1 MKKIFIFKLALLFSI
16 QLTAQ
21 VVITES
27 FGWLEAGYVKWAPDS
42 NAESYNVYYSG
53 EGITNKKID
62 NEQIRSYGSY
72 FRADIKGLKTG
83 SYTFTVKA
91 VIGGVEGTGATTNTI
106 NVLPHDRTGF
116 AFANGRVPGA
126 YKADGTPKAN
136 AVIIYITEKIKNTVS
151 LNVAGASSNP
161 CIGLQ
166 NILDGFKKGSD
177 TRPLIIRLVGQIT
190 DFDYMLSGDIVI
202 ENKNNS
208 NSYITLEGV
217 GDDTVADGWGI
228 RIKNASNI
236 EIRNIASM
244 NVNSSEGDN
253 IGLQQNNDY
262 IWVHNVDFFYGDAG
276 TDSDQAK
283 GDGALDCKKS
293 TYVTFSYN
301 HFWDSGKSNLLG
313 LSEAT
318 TSGLYIT
325 YHHNWYDHSDSRH
338 PRVRYYSAHVYNNYY
353 DGNSKYG
360 IGSTMGSSVF
370 SEGNYFRNCKYPMQ
384 TSMQGTDIFNP
395 NSGQNDPNNYA
406 TFSKEDGGAIKAFN
420 NYIIGATR
428 FVPYGDANPAYNTTF
443 INSISDFDAFVA
455 STRNEIIPSSIIS
468 KQGGNSYNNF
478 DTDASLYVKNFTP
491 ESPEV
496 AKTNVITFSGRVNGG
511 DFKWTF
517 NNVIDDASST
527 VNIPLKNALA
537 NYKTSLVYIQGESVV
552 SSHFLEVTSGNSSQN
567 VIEGNA
573 IDPIIFTWGGTA
585 TDVNIDGI
593 PSSGIVFSKDINA
606 KTVTISGTPTAEVSY
621 NIWTIGATGN
631 LINKSGIISI
641 SPIGTNEGDEIHNF
655 TVSSLSSDFY
665 TITGNLSNSKGTIIY
680 DDLTLT
686 QCLKMESSNGIV
698 NFTTNQTA
706 TLTLV
711 MNASATNA
719 TAYANIDGINYTSD
733 SGIIKITIPSGN
745 HVIKKSSTANLFYIK
760 TTFETLGITDNF
772 EKSKITL
779 YPNPV
784 KDLFQIITQQQ
795 IEMIQIYNT
804 LGILVKTIK
813 NNFKNIDV
821 SNLSSGSY
829 FVRLKSNEG
838 STQKI
843 IIKQ

>member
-42 NAESYNVYYSG
+42 NADSYNVYYSG

-72 FRADIKGLKTG
+72 FRADIIGLKAG

-106 NVLPHDRTGF
+106 NVMPHDRTGF

-136 AVIIYITEKIKNTVS
+136 AVIIYITEKTKNTVS
-151 LNVAGASSNP
+151 LNVASANSNP

-338 PRVRYYSAHVYNNYY
+338 PRVRFYSAHVYNNYY

-360 IGSTMGSSVF
+360 IGSTLGSSVF

-384 TSMQGTDIFNP
+384 ISMQGTDVFNP
-395 NSGQNDPNNYA
+395 SSGNNDPNNFA
-406 TFSKEDGGAIKAFN
+406 TFSKENGGIIKGFN
-420 NYIIGATR
+420 NYLQGQTR
-428 FVPYGDANPAYNTTF
+428 FVPYADPNPAYNTDF
-443 INSISDFDAFVA
+443 INSTTDFDAFVA
-455 STRNEIIPSSIIS
+455 STRDEQVPASVKS
-468 KQGGNSYNNF
+468 KLGNNTYNNF
-478 DTDASLYVKNFTP
+478 DTDASLYVKNYVP
-491 ESPEV
+491 DSPEV
-496 AKTNVITFSGRVNGG
+496 AKTNVMKYSGRVEGG

-517 NNVIDDASST
+517 NNAVDDNSSA
-527 VNIPLKNALA
+527 VNVPLKNALV
-537 NYKTSLVYIQGESVV
+537 NYKTNIVFIQGEGATSA
-552 SSHFLEVTSGNSSQN
+552 HTLEVSTGNSSQN
-567 VIEGNA
+567 IIEGTA
-573 IDPIIFTWGGTA
+573 IEPIIFTWGGTA
-585 TDVNIDGI
+585 TDVNVAGL
-593 PSSGIVFSKDINA
+593 PSSGIVFTKNMNA
-606 KTVTISGTPTAEVSY
+606 KTVTISGIPTAEVSY
-621 NIWTIGATGN
+621 NISTIGSSGN
-631 LINKSGIISI
+631 SLGKSGVISI
-641 SPIGTNEGDEIHNF
+641 SPVGNAEGDVVHNF
-655 TVSSLSSDFY
+655 TISGLSNNFY
-665 TITGNLSNSKGTIIY
+665 NITGNLSNSKGTIIY

-698 NFTTNQTA
+698 NFTTTQNA

-711 MNASATNA
+711 MNVSATNA
-719 TAYANIDGINYTSD
+719 TAYANIDGTNYTSD
-733 SGIIKITIPSGN
+733 TGIIKITIPSGN

-760 TTFETLGITDNF
+760 TTFETLSSEENLLST
-772 EKSKITL
+772 KINL
-779 YPNPV
+779 YPNPT
-784 KDLFQIITQQQ
+784 KNSFQIKTTGN
-795 IEMIQIYNT
+795 IEKVEIYNT
-804 LGILVKTIK
+804 LGSLVKTIK
-813 NNFKNIDV
+813 SNSKSIDV
-821 SNLSSGSY
+821 SELSNGSY
-829 FVRLKSNEG
+829 FVKVFSEAG
-838 STQKI
+838 FTQKI